1 MRCPDREF
9 WVNVDLIFP
18 FFGKLAKA
26 GKIGKFSKKNEKG
39 QYNHVY
45 TIKIHVLAKFNE
57 EIMIFNKIRGHL
69 VTLTFYR
76 AQTRHS
82 YGPLR
87 KRATKFEVEKLDTT
101 SFHRIRLNMMK
112 LKVKKC

>member
-18 FFGKLAKA
+18 FFWKTCESGKNREV
-26 GKIGKFSKKNEKG
+26 FKKNEKG

-76 AQTRHS
+76 AQRPELLRVLFGKS
-82 YGPLR
+82 YG
-87 KRATKFEVEKLDTT
+87 
-101 SFHRIRLNMMK
+101 I
-112 LKVKKC
+112 